1 MYTNTHNHS
10 QMMGFLINDKQNA
23 FYALSR
29 CMSVL
34 MVWNR
39 TVHRH
44 PIPIH
49 TCYVCVCVC
58 SVNSIIIANYFQLIF
73 LQHSK
78 EWKRERGV
86 SEDFSIDAGRH
97 SIMDE
102 SSFVGNRVCCYV
114 VEIVLFSFI
123 FLVLFVLF
131 HFVATFSDK
140 VYAMHFAKWTTT
152 KKKHRRRSKGR
163 WRKVFR
169 GTKLILEII
178 FILLYLELKPI
189 TVDNHFVQ

>member
-1 MYTNTHNHS
+1 MKSHSAPSPNTNS
-10 QMMGFLINDKQNA
+10 YMLC
-23 FYALSR
+23 L
-29 CMSVL
+29 
-34 MVWNR
+34 
-39 TVHRH
+39 
-44 PIPIH
+44 
-49 TCYVCVCVC
+49 CVCVC

-86 SEDFSIDAGRH
+86 SEDFSVDAGRH

-114 VEIVLFSFI
+114 VEIVLFSLI

-152 KKKHRRRSKGR
+152 KKKKHRRRSKGR
-163 WRKVFR
+163 WRKVFEER
-169 GTKLILEII
+169 
-178 FILLYLELKPI
+178 
-189 TVDNHFVQ
+189 N